1 MAKNLSS
8 KPIWILHPH
17 ESLIV
22 WRIKN
27 QNEWKSVMPFFSI
40 RGSSLNNNKS
50 INPYACKDLAIKMKN
65 TKKQY
70 IKINPVL
77 QLKIVYYHRVVV
89 TLKTLIILIIF
100 FLDEY
105 KVGTFFSNLNLTINS
120 QLNCSQ
126 ERPKKMKFQNFGQNE
141 KKKFFKW
148 RTNLLRPALH
158 NCDQSNFDIELNH
171 FDIHI
176 ESQIPV

>member
-1 MAKNLSS
+1 MPFTCGRKTQ
-8 KPIWILHPH
+8 
-17 ESLIV
+17 
-22 WRIKN
+22 IKN
-27 QNEWKSVMPFFSI
+27 
-40 RGSSLNNNKS
+40 
-50 INPYACKDLAIKMKN
+50 
-65 TKKQY
+65 KKR
-70 IKINPVL
+70 NRVL

-141 KKKFFKW
+141 KKNSLSDE
-148 RTNLLRPALH
+148 RT
-158 NCDQSNFDIELNH
+158 C
-171 FDIHI
+171 
-176 ESQIPV
+176 